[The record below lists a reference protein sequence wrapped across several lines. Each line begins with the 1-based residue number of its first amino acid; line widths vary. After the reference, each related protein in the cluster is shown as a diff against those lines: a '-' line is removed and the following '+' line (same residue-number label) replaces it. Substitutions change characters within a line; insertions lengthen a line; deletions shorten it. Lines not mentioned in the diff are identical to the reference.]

1 MQQAEKSTATPQA
14 ARGGAA
20 VPVSEFLTFALDH
33 ETFAIPVESVREV
46 VDPPP
51 ATAVPN
57 APDFA
62 PGLINV
68 RGNVVPLVDLRRR
81 FAMPPSDAQGTRVV
95 VAEVPVAGEPTLVG
109 IMADAVYEVI
119 DASRAA
125 IEDIPRLGTR
135 WRAEFI
141 KGVAKQERGFVIIL
155 DMERILADR
164 EPARRSASQSE

>member
-1 MQQAEKSTATPQA
+1 MQQPDKSAMPRA
-14 ARGGAA
+14 ARSGPSFQA
-20 VPVSEFLTFALDH
+20 SEFLTFALDH
-33 ETFAIPVESVREV
+33 ETFAIPVDAVREV
-46 VDPPP
+46 VDLLD
-51 ATAVPN
+51 ATQVPN

-62 PGLINV
+62 PALINV

-81 FAMPPSDAQGTRVV
+81 FAMPPADAEDTRVV
-95 VAEVPVAGEPTLVG
+95 VAEVLVHGEATLVG
-109 IMADAVYEVI
+109 IMADAVYKVI
-119 DASRAA
+119 DASKAA

-164 EPARRSASQSE
+164 EPVRRSASQSE

>member
-1 MQQAEKSTATPQA
+1 MHMQQAEKSAGTARA
-14 ARGGAA
+14 G
-20 VPVSEFLTFALDH
+20 EYLTFALDH
-33 ETFAIPVESVREV
+33 ETFAIPVDAVREV

-51 ATAVPN
+51 STAVPN

-62 PGLINV
+62 PALINV
-68 RGNVVPLVDLRRR
+68 RGNVVAMVDLRRR
-81 FAMPPSDAQGTRVV
+81 FAMPPAEAEDTRVV
-95 VAEVPVAGEPTLVG
+95 VAEVPVMGEPTLVG

-119 DASRAA
+119 DASKTA

-141 KGVAKQERGFVIIL
+141 KGVAKQEQGFVIIL

-164 EPARRSASQSE
+164 EPVRRSASQSE